1 MKRIV
6 ELLAYSEAVCY
17 YNLLQYHREPSL
29 TLLPS
34 DCEHEGRELSHL
46 HEHECGSHPVCIHKP
61 HVRTPKMNLCRE
73 VNEPLSSSS
82 QHDHFK

>member
-1 MKRIV
+1 M

-17 YNLLQYHREPSL
+17 YNLLQYHRELSL
-29 TLLPS
+29 TVIPS

-46 HEHECGSHPVCIHKP
+46 LEHECGSHPLCKHKP
-61 HVRTPKMNLCRE
+61 HVKTPKMDLCGE
-73 VNEPLSSSS
+73 GNEPLSFSS